1 MNTIANWNPFKT
13 TTRYNPVASFEDLFR
28 GLNARPLWRDIEAA
42 PDMRI
47 DVNEDDKAYRVKAEM
62 PGVDKNDIEISVEG
76 NQVAIS
82 AEVKR
87 ETTKKDDEK
96 ELYTERYFGKVYRSL
111 SLASDLDGGKAEAHY
126 DKGVLTLTLPK
137 KHNGGTRKVAVS

>member
-1 MNTIANWNPFKT
+1 MNTLAHWNPFKT
-13 TTRYNPVASFEDLFR
+13 TTQYHPVASFEDLFR
-28 GLNARPLWRDIEAA
+28 GLSTRPLWRDIETA
-42 PDMRI
+42 PEMRI

-82 AEVKR
+82 AEIKR

-96 ELYTERYFGKVYRSL
+96 ELYTERYFGKVYRAF

-137 KHNGGTRKVAVS
+137 KHNGGTRKIAVS